1 MLSTYCIVLY
11 CIVKPGVMPG
21 FYFIN
26 PKVEGYSIAQPFAAA
41 QPKPRA
47 RVPIC
52 YQSPYNP
59 KQQARLM
66 SAWHRPLIM
75 DPLQASVRS
84 FARDAPQRPA
94 PAKQEATAVGG
105 CSRIQQ

>member
-1 MLSTYCIVLY
+1 
-11 CIVKPGVMPG
+11 MPG

-26 PKVEGYSIAQPFAAA
+26 PEVEGYSIAQPFAAA

-52 YQSPYNP
+52 YQTTYNP

-66 SAWHRPLIM
+66 SVWHRPLIM
-75 DPLQASVRS
+75 DPLQATVSHL
-84 FARDAPQRPA
+84 
-94 PAKQEATAVGG
+94 QEMHPSSQHQPNKRRLLWGAVAG
-105 CSRIQQ
+105 SNNDILFI